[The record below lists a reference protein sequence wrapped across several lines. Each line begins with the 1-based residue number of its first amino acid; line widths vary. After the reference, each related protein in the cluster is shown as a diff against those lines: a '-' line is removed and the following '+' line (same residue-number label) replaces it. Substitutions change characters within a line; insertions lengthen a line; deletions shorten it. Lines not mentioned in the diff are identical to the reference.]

1 MGNTNEFKT
10 AVDQYLAFSHG
21 QQPNGKKEYY
31 KTPYKKKVDYYGSK
45 ALLMEET
52 NEIRGFK
59 FQWCFQF
66 VFRD

>member
-10 AVDQYLAFSHG
+10 AVDQYLAFSHE

-45 ALLMEET
+45 AL
-52 NEIRGFK
+52 
-59 FQWCFQF
+59 
-66 VFRD
+66 